1 MAQEQDDT
9 FGYDDPSSILQRQ
22 QDQYD
27 QAQYRATPMQRASNA
42 GLYGVQ
48 NLFGGGPAVAHANAV
63 RTQLQTIMAQANEGA
78 DPNEDPITA
87 QMRQARAISTG
98 MLGVDPTI
106 ALRAQDQLVRLS
118 QARQQQSI
126 LNLKTQEAQQ
136 TLQQETR
143 KNTIAGNT
151 PQTLQLVQDQGTD
164 EHGLPM
170 GYKAIKT
177 YDLTDP
183 NAGAMARADIQA
195 ASDAGSPLIPM
206 TSEQLANSKVQVAAT
221 NAQARYQT
229 GMEAAMARIQTA
241 QMAGEKK
248 GQATGNQLMMQ
259 NRIMSAADLG
269 SASLTNIASLP
280 FGTRSGYFGTQYGSS
295 PGASLTELSHGI
307 LRNALSTQDTQ
318 LYNTMV
324 TGMYR
329 NLGMIEQQGGL
340 QGGQQFAEQIRSALQ
355 LREGDTPLAVMGKL
369 ADARQILDRGTEV
382 YLSSK
387 TADPDVVA
395 KVNAQL
401 SAMHRAVP
409 WTQQDVIAFDRA
421 EQKTP
426 GMTFSQWAS
435 NQRLNGAGSD
445 QRAIDVPSTLST
457 PDLGKDRNG
466 KPAKLVFDANGD
478 PLPNNGVK

>member
-1 MAQEQDDT
+1 
-9 FGYDDPSSILQRQ
+9 L
-22 QDQYD
+22 
-27 QAQYRATPMQRASNA
+27 
-42 GLYGVQ
+42 
-48 NLFGGGPAVAHANAV
+48 
-63 RTQLQTIMAQANEGA
+63 
-78 DPNEDPITA
+78 
-87 QMRQARAISTG
+87 
-98 MLGVDPTI
+98 
-106 ALRAQDQLVRLS
+106 
-118 QARQQQSI
+118 

-143 KNTIAGNT
+143 KNTIAQNT
-151 PQTLQLVQDQGTD
+151 PQTLYLAEDQGTD
-164 EHGLPM
+164 NYGMPL
-170 GYKAIKT
+170 GYKGIKS
-177 YDLTDP
+177 YDLTDSDTP
-183 NAGAMARADIQA
+183 AAVRADLA
-195 ASDAGSPLIPM
+195 AAEANGQKVVPM
-206 TSEQLANSKVQVAAT
+206 TAEQLANHQIDVSRAT
-221 NAQARYQT
+221 GIARIQA
-229 GMEAAMARIQTA
+229 GVEAAMARIQAA
-241 QMAGEKK
+241 QIAAEKK

-369 ADARQILDRGTEV
+369 ADAKQILDRGTEV

-435 NQRLNGAGSD
+435 NQRLSGAGSD